1 MASIAPGATIEER
14 FVIEKIAGAGGMG
27 RVFRGFDV
35 ETNRPV
41 AVKVLADGLYDE
53 LDRFRREAELL
64 AQIRHPGLGVY
75 VAHGTWNGTPYLVQE
90 WIEGTTLTDYLAR
103 TGCTV
108 REAIVLARSLAA
120 ALVALHLK
128 GIIHRDIKP
137 GNIILEHGDIRRP
150 RLVDFGV
157 ARRIDEAVSHS
168 LTRTGSFLGTPGY
181 TSPEQVRGKRQV
193 GPPTDLF
200 ALGAIMYE
208 CITGMPAFA
217 GINGLARNTKVV
229 MLDPPAIASYAP
241 EASPE
246 VVACVGRLLRKD
258 PADRYQTAEELLAE
272 LPELDTLPD
281 DRHRRKGWHEGLATA
296 RPAVLGPRKPAMT
309 IDLPTGDR
317 IACAILAVPSPI
329 TTREWASSGDPSEAF
344 AAIARNYGMRA
355 ELHEDG
361 SVTAF
366 GSGQD
371 MAATVGNAA
380 SCALAL
386 GAKMEGSPIVLVS
399 HVVQDTQ
406 RESVAEALEWAFQV
420 LETWALQLALV
431 PHDELS
437 VRIDETTASLMPT
450 RFAIERTDDAI
461 HLIGQVAA

>member
-1 MASIAPGATIEER
+1 MASIAPGATVEGR

-27 RVFRGFDV
+27 RVFRGLDLECDRV
-35 ETNRPV
+35 V
-41 AVKVLADGLYDE
+41 AVKVVADGLHDE

-75 VAHGTWNGTPYLVQE
+75 VAHGTWEGTPYLVQE
-90 WIEGTTLTDYLAR
+90 WIEGATLTDYLAT

-108 REAIVLARSLAA
+108 REAVALARALAE
-120 ALVALHLK
+120 ALVALHMK

-137 GNIILEHGDIRRP
+137 GNIILEHREISRP

-157 ARRIDEAVSHS
+157 ARRIDDAVSHS
-168 LTRTGSFLGTPGY
+168 LTRTGSMLGTPGY
-181 TSPEQVRGKRQV
+181 TSPEQVRGKKQL

-208 CITGMPAFA
+208 CVTGMAAFA
-217 GINGLARNTKVV
+217 GINALARNTKVV

-241 EASPE
+241 ETPRD
-246 VVACVGRLLRKD
+246 VIACVQRLLRKD

-272 LPELDTLPD
+272 LPELGGLPD
-281 DRHRRKGWHEGLATA
+281 DHRRRRGWHEGMATA
-296 RPAVLGPRKPAMT
+296 RPAGLGPRKPPAMT
-309 IDLPTGDR
+309 IDLPTGDQV
-317 IACAILAVPSPI
+317 ACAILAVPAPT
-329 TTREWASSGDPSEAF
+329 TTRDWVSSGDPSSAF
-344 AAIARNYGMRA
+344 SAIARNYGMRV
-355 ELHEDG
+355 EVHEDG

-386 GAKMEGSPIVLVS
+386 ATK
-399 HVVQDTQ
+399 
-406 RESVAEALEWAFQV
+406 
-420 LETWALQLALV
+420 
-431 PHDELS
+431 
-437 VRIDETTASLMPT
+437 
-450 RFAIERTDDAI
+450 
-461 HLIGQVAA
+461 